1 MRAMIHTTL
10 FLPLL
15 FRLGIGVLSW
25 SRPVPE
31 SQPTRVD
38 SLLSVLND
46 PNTETVLVVA
56 HRGGWRNTVENSFES
71 LQNAIDMGVDVVEL
85 DVRRTADSVLILM
98 HDVTIDRTTNG
109 KGKVSEL
116 SFDSIRNC
124 FLKANDST
132 ITTLRIPTLKEIFVR
147 SRGKIML
154 NIDKGYKM
162 FDEIMAL
169 AAKTGVTRQIIMKGN
184 EDADHVQATAGP
196 YIDSIIYMPIVNLD
210 EAGAEAAIADFD
222 TKLHPAA
229 YELLFKSDTSRIPAQ
244 VRDFLSGR
252 SRERKLEIMRD
263 SRIGSMGVAAIF
275 ALLGMKFAL
284 FASIPAAALPVAAGI
299 MMLSGRCGIV
309 LYNAMS
315 RYARP
320 DGLGAIW
327 FRRRP
332 VAGIVLAL
340 LLPGAL
346 AWWFFGMAPGVA
358 LGAALLLFAFL
369 WSRITKSV
377 IGGATGDTIGCCE
390 ELCELITLVWA
401 VAL

>member
-1 MRAMIHTTL
+1 MRTFLAAISMLSI
-10 FLPLL
+10 LPLGR
-15 FRLGIGVLSW
+15 FR
-25 SRPVPE
+25 P
-31 SQPTRVD
+31 
-38 SLLSVLND
+38 
-46 PNTETVLVVA
+46 TETELQRSQNLFPVA
-56 HRGGWRNTVENSFES
+56 GLLFGGILCCAAW
-71 LQNAIDMGVDVVEL
+71 AIEWIGIPCLPAAMLLALLPEMLTKGFHL
-85 DVRRTADSVLILM
+85 DGLADTAD
-98 HDVTIDRTTNG
+98 G
-109 KGKVSEL
+109 
-116 SFDSIRNC
+116 
-124 FLKANDST
+124 
-132 ITTLRIPTLKEIFVR
+132 
-147 SRGKIML
+147 
-154 NIDKGYKM
+154 
-162 FDEIMAL
+162 
-169 AAKTGVTRQIIMKGN
+169 
-184 EDADHVQATAGP
+184 
-196 YIDSIIYMPIVNLD
+196 
-210 EAGAEAAIADFD
+210 
-222 TKLHPAA
+222 
-229 YELLFKSDTSRIPAQ
+229 
-244 VRDFLSGR
+244 FLSGR